1 MTTWPQNRHC
11 IFGKGSFSLVD
22 FSIARQCHSWP
33 RMTKE
38 TFVPQDPNAI
48 IFSVGSDRGEDI
60 NQAHCGGSE
69 SCTIVLS
76 KRDVSDAL
84 RNICSKRS
92 FLCYQ
97 TCMYIFICIRT
108 SKCLSKCMMSFYQ
121 FNTANNLCIIKID
134 YTLAEVLVV
143 NNVVLKMTDFLKLWC
158 TYIRS
163 VKKFDLLHRASDLC
177 QSMHACSSAAI
188 LSSID
193 FRRGKICSTPKSI
206 QQVTFGPP
214 SLPPLCCPHYY

>member
-1 MTTWPQNRHC
+1 MPRHILKSKLWQLSPTTETVFC
-11 IFGKGSFSLVD
+11 KGSFSLVD

-69 SCTIVLS
+69 SCIIVLS
-76 KRDVSDAL
+76 QRDVSDAL
-84 RNICSKRS
+84 RNICSKSS

-108 SKCLSKCMMSFYQ
+108 SKCLSKCELLSVQ
-121 FNTANNLCIIKID
+121 HCWQLAID
-134 YTLAEVLVV
+134 KVRL
-143 NNVVLKMTDFLKLWC
+143 
-158 TYIRS
+158 
-163 VKKFDLLHRASDLC
+163 DLSWSAS
-177 QSMHACSSAAI
+177 S
-188 LSSID
+188 
-193 FRRGKICSTPKSI
+193 
-206 QQVTFGPP
+206 
-214 SLPPLCCPHYY
+214 